1 MEEKK
6 EAYNFTS
13 KDAENYDL
21 YLGPVLFE
29 PYGQYL
35 ASQIETT
42 GLSSVAELACGTG
55 RVSRHVSRVLPAN
68 AKFWAT
74 DISSDMLDIAKGRTD
89 NDKIHYRTE
98 DIQNL
103 SFADNSFDLVICQFG
118 MMFLP
123 DKQRGFNEIS
133 RILKPGG
140 KLMCFTWD
148 STTHNP
154 MFKLLINDLML
165 PYFEGENTDR
175 FFVPFSL
182 YDQQQLA
189 TWLEKAGFSTIKT
202 ETIRLNSGQATLEQ
216 IETGFYLLHPLG
228 KAVRDK
234 DPAAF
239 EVLRKKFRQEIEKRY
254 GLTVSFPMS
263 ALLTIAIK

>member
-1 MEEKK
+1 MEKK

-13 KDAENYDL
+13 KDAENYDI

-29 PYGQYL
+29 PYGRYL
-35 ASQIETT
+35 ASRIDEAN
-42 GLSSVAELACGTG
+42 LSSVIELACGTG
-55 RVSRHVSRVLPAN
+55 RVSGHISNALPA
-68 AKFWAT
+68 AVEFWAT
-74 DISSDMLDIAKGRTD
+74 DISIDMLDIAKRRLG
-89 NDKIHYRTE
+89 NGKINFKTE

-103 SFADNSFDLVICQFG
+103 SFADNSFDLAVCQFG

-148 STTHNP
+148 STQHNP
-154 MFKLLINDLML
+154 LFKLLINELML
-165 PYFEGENTDR
+165 PYFEGEDTAR

-182 YDQQQLA
+182 YDAQQLA
-189 TWLEKAGFSTIKT
+189 EWMANAGFTSIKT
-202 ETIRLNSGQATLEQ
+202 ETVALNSGIATPEQ
-216 IETGFYLLHPLG
+216 IEAGFYLQHPLG

-239 EVLRKKFRQEIEKRY
+239 EIVRRKFRREVEKRY
-254 GLTVSFPMS
+254 GSTVSFPMQ
-263 ALLTIAIK
+263 ALLTVGVK